1 MVSMTNHT
9 ASLESKALANIGNGP
24 RNDRKVAQHFPGY
37 VPNADATADDFE
49 VGQLVSI
56 YSRGLYRLAVIEKI
70 GRKNVT
76 CVYTTQGALTDAAKI
91 KQSAIARFHGID
103 VHLAYRREQA
113 LRNYRYYTDEAV
125 VDESAARFPGQYPAD
140 RIASE
145 KAKKRDFAAE
155 NPDADVYADADVAVL
170 REEIERRYAAATAAD
185 EFFAVTFTR
194 KSVAFGEVGVRG

>member
-1 MVSMTNHT
+1 MTTSN

-24 RNDRKVAQHFPGY
+24 RNDRKVPVHFPGFI
-37 VPNADATADDFE
+37 PDALATADDFE

-76 CVYTTQGALTDAAKI
+76 CVYTTQGALTDAAKHI
-91 KQSAIARFHGID
+91 QRIRDRFHGIH
-103 VHLAYRREQA
+103 VHLAYRRDQA
-113 LRNYRYYTDEAV
+113 LRNYRFYTDEAV

-155 NPDADVYADADVAVL
+155 HPDADAYADAEVAVL
-170 REEIERRYAAATAAD
+170 RAEIKAAYERIQTPDPAL
-185 EFFAVTFTR
+185 FVTFTR